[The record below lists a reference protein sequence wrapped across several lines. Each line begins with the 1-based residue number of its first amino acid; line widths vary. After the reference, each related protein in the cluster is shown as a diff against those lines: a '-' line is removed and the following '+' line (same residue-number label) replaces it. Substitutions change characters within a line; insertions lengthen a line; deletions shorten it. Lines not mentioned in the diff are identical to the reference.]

1 MVHSAA
7 LKGFGNEAQAYARGR
22 PDYPD
27 ELEAWLR
34 ESLDLHPGRT
44 AIDLGAG
51 TGKFTKLL
59 MQTGSTVI
67 AVEPVAEM
75 RAELT
80 ASLPGVQAVAGT
92 AESIGLKDAVSD
104 AVVCA
109 QAFHWF
115 AGEAALEEIHR
126 ILRPGGKLGLV
137 WNVRDESVDW
147 AGAIT
152 DILTPYEG
160 DVPRFRTGEWRRPFT
175 GRLFSELQETRF
187 RHVQIGNPE
196 RIVVDRFLSV
206 SFIAALPETEKSK
219 ITRELRD
226 LISSHPKLE
235 GRETI
240 AMPYETRAYCCR
252 RV

>member
-7 LKGFGNEAQAYARGR
+7 IQGFGNAAQAYARGR
-22 PDYPD
+22 PDYPA
-27 ELEAWLR
+27 ELATWLR
-34 ESLDLHPGRT
+34 ENLDLHPGRT

-59 MQTGSTVI
+59 IQTGSNVI
-67 AVEPVAEM
+67 AVEPVAAM
-75 RAELT
+75 RAELA

-92 AESIGLKDAVSD
+92 AESISLEDAVSD

-115 AGEAALEEIHR
+115 ATEATLDEIHR
-126 ILRPGGKLGLV
+126 VLRPGGKLGLV

-147 AGAIT
+147 VAAIT
-152 DILTPYEG
+152 EILTPYEG
-160 DVPRFRTGEWRRPFT
+160 DAPRYHTGEWRRPFT
-175 GRLFSELQETRF
+175 GRLFSDLHETRF
-187 RHVQIGNPE
+187 THLHIGIPKQI
-196 RIVVDRFLSV
+196 IVDRFLSV
-206 SFIAALPETEKSK
+206 SFIAALPENEKSTV
-219 ITRELRD
+219 TRELRD
-226 LISSHPKLE
+226 LISSHPKLR

-240 AMPYETRAYCCR
+240 AMRYETRAYCCR